1 MDTEQA
7 QELEAEEASFY
18 QRIGGGPALQLA
30 VSEFYRLVLA
40 DEALKTYFANTDMS
54 TLKKHQA
61 ALLAG
66 VLGGPGD
73 YEGRDLAVAHSGL
86 GVTDAHFWLVRDYLV
101 SVLWKLH
108 VEEDIIAAVS
118 ATVASLHDAVV
129 GSAQPESP

>member
-66 VLGGPGD
+66 VRLG
-73 YEGRDLAVAHSGL
+73 AVEAARRGGHHRGGL
-86 GVTDAHFWLVRDYLV
+86 GDRRLAARRRGRLGTAREPVTFR
-101 SVLWKLH
+101 
-108 VEEDIIAAVS
+108 
-118 ATVASLHDAVV
+118 
-129 GSAQPESP
+129 G